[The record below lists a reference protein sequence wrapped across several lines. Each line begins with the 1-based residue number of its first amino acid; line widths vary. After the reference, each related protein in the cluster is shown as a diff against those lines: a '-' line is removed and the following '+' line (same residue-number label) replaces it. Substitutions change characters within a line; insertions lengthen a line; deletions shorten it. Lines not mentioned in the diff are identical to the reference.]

1 MCSRGLRGGGRPV
14 SASARVLVVT
24 ALAAGG
30 LGGGSVAAQDLSVFS
45 ALDLQGSV
53 ATDGTPVRGTLGS
66 QDLIATGGR
75 RIQVWGLDASDGE
88 QLQVDLRSGD
98 FDAYVYVVG
107 PGLGEG
113 LSDDDGGDGLNARV
127 CVVVD
132 EPGEYRIV
140 AASLS
145 SATGDYALEV
155 NPREGVSDGA
165 CPEGEDEASV
175 EAADID
181 DLPTDGRA
189 LRAGAEVEGLL
200 SSSDPTLYGSLAQ
213 AWAVE
218 GRAGESFSVDL
229 VSDVFDA
236 YLLVAGPGL
245 EADLSDD
252 DGAGRCDSRVT
263 LTFPESGLYRVV
275 ASTLSASEGGP
286 YRLITSEQPG
296 PASDQACS
304 PPSTTAAA
312 SLDIEDVA
320 VVGSLAWEETRE
332 GSLTGSE
339 GQYDGKMMQAWT
351 LEGDAGARIAIEMRS
366 SDFDSYLYLT
376 GPGFEDPASND
387 DGAGNLNARLCA
399 EFPEDGEYR
408 VLSGPYSGGESGQ
421 RYTIRASRNDAAAS
435 CEEFEMS
442 PDAIA
447 GVLAQLPTGGRVLAL
462 GGEGEGTLDP
472 AVDARH
478 PDTNHLIQAWSFRGE
493 AGRTVY
499 VDVLSDEFDTVLYG
513 LGAGIDGVLF
523 IDDGAEGCNS
533 RMSIT
538 PSESGSILLLP
549 GAYSQE
555 ASGTFRLR
563 ASEDPLPMEDNGC
576 DFSDAD
582 APAGVAAAD
591 ALAGVSTGE
600 ARPVEPITVASGS
613 LGSEDEHL
621 AGGQPAQAWTLPV
634 QAGEEIEITLVSE
647 AFDPML
653 YVDGLSIAP
662 PLMDDDGAG
671 ELDSRITYTPT
682 EDGVLRLVVSAYAAD
697 AAGDFELRI
706 VRRVPV
712 PATR

>member
-1 MCSRGLRGGGRPV
+1 MRPRSLRGGGRSV
-14 SASARVLVVT
+14 SPSARVFVVA
-24 ALAAGG
+24 ALAAG
-30 LGGGSVAAQDLSVFS
+30 LGEGSLAAQDLSVFS
-45 ALDLQGSV
+45 ALDLQGRV
-53 ATDGTPVRGTLGS
+53 ITDGTPVRGTLGP

-75 RIQVWGLDASDGE
+75 RIQVWELDASDGDH
-88 QLQVDLRSGD
+88 LQVELRSGD

-140 AASLS
+140 SGSLS
-145 SATGDYALEV
+145 SATGGYALAV
-155 NPREGVSDGA
+155 SPREGVSDGA
-165 CPEGEDEASV
+165 CPEGDVEASV

-189 LRAGAEVEGLL
+189 LSVGSEIEGVL
-200 SSSDPTLYGSLAQ
+200 SSSDPTLFGSLAQ

-229 VSDVFDA
+229 VLDAFDA
-236 YLLVAGPGL
+236 YLFVAGPGL

-263 LTFPESGLYRVV
+263 LTFPETGLYRVV

-286 YRLITSEQPG
+286 YRLVASEQPR
-296 PASDQACS
+296 PASDEVCS
-304 PPSTTAAA
+304 PPSTTVTA
-312 SLDIEDVA
+312 SLNVEDVA

-339 GQYDGKMMQAWT
+339 GQFDGKMMQAWT
-351 LEGDAGARIAIEMRS
+351 LEGEAGARIAIEMRS

-399 EFPEDGEYR
+399 ELPEDGEYR

-421 RYTIRASRNDAAAS
+421 MFTIRASRNDAAAL

-442 PDAIA
+442 PDAIT
-447 GVLAQLPTGGRVLAL
+447 GVLAQLPTGGRALAL
-462 GGEGEGTLDP
+462 GGEGEGSLDP

-513 LGAGIDGVLF
+513 LGAGIDGLLF

-538 PSESGSILLLP
+538 LSESGSILLLP
-549 GAYSQE
+549 GAYNQD
-555 ASGTFRLR
+555 ASGAFRIR

-576 DFSDAD
+576 DFSDDD
-582 APAGVAAAD
+582 APTGLAAAD
-591 ALAGVSTGE
+591 VLAGVSTGE

-613 LGSEDEHL
+613 LGSEDERL
-621 AGGQPAQAWTLPV
+621 AGGQPAQAWTLPA
-634 QAGEEIEITLVSE
+634 QAGEEVEITLVSD
-647 AFDPML
+647 AFDPVL
-653 YVDGLSIAP
+653 YVDAPSLSP
-662 PLMDDDGAG
+662 PLMDDDSAG

-682 EDGVLRLVVSAYAAD
+682 EDGVLRLVVSAYATD
-697 AAGDFELRI
+697 ATGAFELRI
-706 VRRVPV
+706 VRSVPGPV
-712 PATR
+712 TR